1 MGWTKTEIITV
12 TGARILRDGT
22 KNRFGEIVT
31 DSTKVKTG
39 SVFVALKG
47 ERHDGH
53 RFVGEAVRRGAQCI
67 IVHRRLLSSK
77 LGKATV
83 LRVSDTLRALGDL
96 GHYRRERFAPKVLAI
111 TGSNGKT
118 TTKEMVAAILEEA
131 SLNGQPLR
139 GKVLKTEGNF
149 NNLVGLPLTL
159 LRLRKRDKVAVVE
172 LGTNHPGEIQRLAQ
186 IADPDCGII
195 TSIGAA
201 HLEGL
206 TSLAGVAREKGALYR
221 NVRAGGT
228 VAVNL
233 DDPWVNRLGKKFA
246 GIKVTYGKR
255 GYVRAQSCRATGE
268 KGMDFTL
275 RAGRQRGKVKL
286 NYLGRHNLLNALG
299 AAALT
304 LGAGVKLRAVC
315 RGLQRVRPFS
325 MRMEIDDWQGIGII
339 NDTYNANPASMKAA
353 LQTLGEIHRRGE
365 KIAVL
370 GDMFELGKHSAEEH
384 RQLGKVVANAS
395 VDGLYLLGKQAA
407 EVRKGALRA
416 GMRRE
421 QIILGRDHASL
432 ARQLR
437 QRVKKGDWLLF
448 KGSRGMKMEKV
459 LEALKGGT
467 V

>member
-1 MGWTKTEIITV
+1 
-12 TGARILRDGT
+12 
-22 KNRFGEIVT
+22 
-31 DSTKVKTG
+31 
-39 SVFVALKG
+39 
-47 ERHDGH
+47 
-53 RFVGEAVRRGAQCI
+53 
-67 IVHRRLLSSK
+67 
-77 LGKATV
+77 
-83 LRVSDTLRALGDL
+83 
-96 GHYRRERFAPKVLAI
+96 
-111 TGSNGKT
+111 
-118 TTKEMVAAILEEA
+118 
-131 SLNGQPLR
+131 
-139 GKVLKTEGNF
+139 
-149 NNLVGLPLTL
+149 
-159 LRLRKRDKVAVVE
+159 
-172 LGTNHPGEIQRLAQ
+172 
-186 IADPDCGII
+186 
-195 TSIGAA
+195 
-201 HLEGL
+201 
-206 TSLAGVAREKGALYR
+206 
-221 NVRAGGT
+221 
-228 VAVNL
+228 
-233 DDPWVNRLGKKFA
+233 
-246 GIKVTYGKR
+246 
-255 GYVRAQSCRATGE
+255 
-268 KGMDFTL
+268 
-275 RAGRQRGKVKL
+275 L

-304 LGAGVKLRAVC
+304 LGAGVKLRAVR

-325 MRMEIDDWQGIGII
+325 MRMEIDDWQGIGVI

-437 QRVKKGDWLLF
+437 QRAKKGDWLLF